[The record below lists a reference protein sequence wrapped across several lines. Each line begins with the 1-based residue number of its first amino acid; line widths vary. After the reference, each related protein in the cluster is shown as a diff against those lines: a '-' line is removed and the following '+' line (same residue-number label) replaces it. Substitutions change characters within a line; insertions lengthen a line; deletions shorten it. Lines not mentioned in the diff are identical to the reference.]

1 MRDLESLESHAVPGT
16 EGAIYPFWS
25 PDSGSLGFF
34 TQGKLKTTAIGGGS
48 PRTLCDAVNG
58 RGGTWNRDGV
68 IVFSPG
74 PVSPLLRVS
83 AAGGPTAPVTTLAR
97 DDPSA
102 GHRFPVFLPDG
113 IHLLY
118 TASSNK
124 PDAVGLY
131 WTTIDGGT
139 GGRLLSDLTNALY
152 APRVDAG
159 SPGYLVFRRGNS
171 LMAQPFDPTA
181 LRTTGEVRPI
191 VEGVAEDLNRGFGAF
206 WASASVLMYRTGS
219 SVANRALVWRSRGG
233 TRQGPVGPPDALDQ
247 GFRLSPDDRTLALGV
262 FSGDVTYLWLQDLR
276 TNVISRFTFL
286 PGKSPVWSPDGK
298 SLVFA
303 RQDVISEIYRRAVTR
318 EGQEELLV
326 NAGLNGLPFD
336 WSSDGKWILYQRQ
349 EPQTGLDL
357 WLWPVDGESKP
368 VRYLQTPAN
377 ETLATFSPDGRWI
390 AYQSD
395 ESGQMQI
402 YVQTMPASGVKY
414 QISRGGG
421 TRPRWRRDGKELFF
435 ISSDDKLVAVPMSL
449 AARVEVGNPQALFSA
464 VGVQDYTP
472 SRDGQ
477 RFLMSEMDSR
487 EDAGARAITVTMN
500 WMAGLNP

>member
-1 MRDLESLESHAVPGT
+1 
-16 EGAIYPFWS
+16 
-25 PDSGSLGFF
+25 
-34 TQGKLKTTAIGGGS
+34 
-48 PRTLCDAVNG
+48 
-58 RGGTWNRDGV
+58 
-68 IVFSPG
+68 
-74 PVSPLLRVS
+74 
-83 AAGGPTAPVTTLAR
+83 
-97 DDPSA
+97 
-102 GHRFPVFLPDG
+102 
-113 IHLLY
+113 
-118 TASSNK
+118 
-124 PDAVGLY
+124 
-131 WTTIDGGT
+131 
-139 GGRLLSDLTNALY
+139 
-152 APRVDAG
+152 
-159 SPGYLVFRRGNS
+159 
-171 LMAQPFDPTA
+171 
-181 LRTTGEVRPI
+181 
-191 VEGVAEDLNRGFGAF
+191 
-206 WASASVLMYRTGS
+206 
-219 SVANRALVWRSRGG
+219 
-233 TRQGPVGPPDALDQ
+233 
-247 GFRLSPDDRTLALGV
+247 V
-262 FSGDVTYLWLQDLR
+262 FSGDFTYLWLQDLR

-303 RQDVISEIYRRAVTR
+303 RQDVISEIYRGAVTR

-326 NAGLNGLPFD
+326 NAGVNGRPFD

-402 YVQTMPASGVKY
+402 YVQAMPANGVKY

-421 TRPRWRRDGKELFF
+421 TRPQWRRDGKELFF

-449 AARVEVGNPQALFSA
+449 AARVEAGNPQALFSA
-464 VGVQDYTP
+464 VGIQDYTP

-487 EDAGARAITVTMN
+487 EDAKARAITVTMN